1 MSILEIKD
9 LKFSYGDKNLFNN
22 LQMRLFVNDHLG
34 LIGANGVGKT
44 TLMNLMAHRLDP
56 DEGKV
61 NWENGVSFSYLDQHL
76 QVASTLT
83 ISQYLYAVYEDLFA
97 LEKQMNKYYETLIT
111 ADPSQY
117 DKILK
122 SAEFIQSTLEEKGF
136 YLIKSKIANVL
147 NGLGINFDDS
157 WPMMNLSSGQRVK
170 VFLAKMLLE
179 EKDVLLLD
187 EPTNFLDVIHI
198 DWLAKYL
205 NSYKKA
211 FVVISHNLD
220 FINSIANVIVEIEN
234 KKVETYKGDYQS
246 YLIQKKLR
254 EDLYKNQ
261 YEAQQKYIKTT
272 QDFINKNIVRAST
285 TKRAQSRRKSLEKL
299 DVLEKPVSLKKILFV
314 FPFTNGFN
322 MEALTTTKLSIGYSH
337 SLLPPITTKIR
348 YGEKVAIIGK
358 NGVGKTTFLK
368 TILGQIPKLD
378 GEFWVNP
385 LNKITYYSQELMADK
400 NKTAVNFIQDDYP
413 LMDDGVI
420 RDLLG
425 QYGITQELAIKTL
438 DKLSGG
444 EQTKVRFAKLSLEK
458 SNLLILDEPTNHLDR
473 QAKESLFKALNLYPG
488 TVLLVTHEQTFYRN
502 LKMKEIIFS

>member
-9 LKFSYGDKNLFNN
+9 LKFSYGEKNLFNS
-22 LQMRLFVNDHLG
+22 LQLRLFVNDHLG

-44 TLMNLMAHRLDP
+44 TLMNLMSHRLDP

-61 NWENGVSFSYLDQHL
+61 IWEDDVSYSYLDQHL
-76 QVASTLT
+76 QVKPSLT
-83 ISQYLYAVYEDLFA
+83 ISQYLYAVYQDLFD
-97 LEKQMNKYYETLIT
+97 LEKQMNQYYENLTH
-111 ADPSQY
+111 ADPSLY

-122 SAEFIQSTLEEKGF
+122 SAEYLQTTLEEKGF

-147 NGLGINFDDS
+147 NGLGINYDEN

-187 EPTNFLDVIHI
+187 EPTNFLDSIHVE
-198 DWLAKYL
+198 WLAKYL

-220 FINSIANVIVEIEN
+220 FINAIANVIVEIEN
-234 KKVETYKGDYQS
+234 KKVEVYKGNYQS
-246 YLIQKKLR
+246 YLLQKKLR
-254 EDLYKNQ
+254 DDLYKNQ

-272 QDFINKNIVRAST
+272 QDFIDKNIVRAST
-285 TKRAQSRRKSLEKL
+285 TKRAQSRRKTLEKL
-299 DVLEKPVSLKKILFV
+299 EVLEKPLSVKKITFL
-314 FPFTNGFN
+314 FPFTNGYN
-322 MEALTTTKLSIGYSH
+322 MEAITTKKLTIGYAH
-337 SLLPPITTKIR
+337 PLLSPLSMKIR
-348 YGEKVAIIGK
+348 YGEKVAIVGK

-368 TILGQIPKLD
+368 TILGQIPSLS
-378 GEFWVNP
+378 GEFWLNP
-385 LNKITYYSQELMADK
+385 LNKITYYSQELVSDK
-400 NKTAVNFIQDDYP
+400 TKTAVEYIQDDYP
-413 LMDDGVI
+413 LMDNGMI

-425 QYGITQELAIKTL
+425 QYGITGELAVKSL

-473 QAKESLFKALNLYPG
+473 QAKESLFKALAEYPG

>member
-9 LKFSYGDKNLFNN
+9 LKFSYGDKNLFNS
-22 LQMRLFVNDHLG
+22 LQMRLFLNDHLG

-44 TLMNLMAHRLDP
+44 TLMNLMSRRLDP

-61 NWENGVSFSYLDQHL
+61 VWADNVTYSYLDQHL
-76 QVASTLT
+76 QVDEALT
-83 ISQYLYAVYEDLFA
+83 MQTYLYAVYEDLFA
-97 LEKQMNKYYETLIT
+97 LEKQMNHYYEQLMHVEQ
-111 ADPSQY
+111 SQY

-122 SAEFIQSTLEEKGF
+122 SAEFIQNELEEKGF

-147 NGLGINFDDS
+147 NGLGINYDEN
-157 WPMMNLSSGQRVK
+157 WPMMQLSSGQRVK
-170 VFLAKMLLE
+170 IFLAKMLLE

-187 EPTNFLDVIHI
+187 EPTNFLDAIHVQ
-198 DWLAKYL
+198 WLAKYL
-205 NSYKKA
+205 NGYKKA

-220 FINSIANVIVEIEN
+220 FIDAIANVIVEIDN
-234 KKVETYKGDYQS
+234 KKVEIYKGNYQS

-254 EDLYKNQ
+254 DDLYKSN

-272 QDFINKNIVRAST
+272 QEFIDKNLVRAST
-285 TKRAQSRRKSLEKL
+285 TKRAQSRRKMLEKI
-299 DVLEKPVSLKKILFV
+299 DVLEKPSGNKKITFI

-322 MEALTTTKLSIGYSH
+322 MEAVITKKLSIGYDH
-337 SLLPPITTKIR
+337 VLLPPISLKIR
-348 YGEKVAIIGK
+348 FGEKVVIVGK
-358 NGVGKTTFLK
+358 NGVGKTTFVK
-368 TILGQIPKLD
+368 TILGKTPKLGGD
-378 GEFWVNP
+378 YQVNP
-385 LNKITYYSQELMADK
+385 LNKITYYQQELDTDK
-400 NKTAVNFIQDDYP
+400 SKTAVQFIQDDYP
-413 LMDDGVI
+413 LMEDKLI

-425 QYGITQELAIKTL
+425 QYGITGELAIKSL

-473 QAKESLFKALNLYPG
+473 QAKESLFKALSLYPG
-488 TVLLVTHEQTFYRN
+488 TIILVTHEHTFYKN